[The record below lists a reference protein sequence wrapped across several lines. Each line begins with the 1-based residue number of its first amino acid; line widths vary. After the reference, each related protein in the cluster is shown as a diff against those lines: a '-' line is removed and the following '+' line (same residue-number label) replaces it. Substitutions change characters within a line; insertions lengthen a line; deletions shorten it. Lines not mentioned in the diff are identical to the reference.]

1 MKPIEDVVKQ
11 QVTKEELTYP
21 DFDHMWAHIEAARHP
36 YPVSTPTQN
45 VSFPFL
51 PKKKAPWKKTLFI
64 ASLSLLVAAVPV
76 YAAIQMNWNQ
86 VLHDRSGIQSALSQ
100 QLGQPI
106 EQSVTHNGVT
116 MTIHTA
122 VVDEN
127 RTVFLYSLDPV
138 TRTAQH
144 FGFLQM
150 KLTDAQGKD
159 IPGLTIHQ
167 QWDENSQRFT
177 GYLETG
183 WTPPSNTVSVHLSL
197 DNLQFLQSGK
207 QKLSLN
213 SQTEQLQRF
222 DIQQDGMKQMEVQF
236 IRQSHEQTLVRSA
249 LSFTNE
255 EVRTWSYP
263 QLRLYT
269 AKGKIVQ
276 PSRSGTYG
284 APDEQGRYTAQDYY
298 LPADLQQKGL
308 SYQLEYSREVQRFA
322 DSWDFDIPLDK
333 RKMQGDTIQQPLS
346 IPLESGDTTIRL
358 THIVISPTQIRLQ
371 LNESNPDSVLPFA
384 KYDLMIDGK
393 VLTGYA
399 EILPDTHG
407 DTARSST
414 LIFER
419 PQGIEISNRTTL
431 MLRAQHGIVSHHGEH
446 LSVTLPDIT
455 AQHKS
460 LHTMINGL
468 PVKWTYYR
476 QDGHLYV
483 QTESNDP
490 HFGGISQTS
499 MMQNGEQILGQPL
512 TTNVVGDGNNK
523 SIEVYRQF
531 TDSSAVVDILFYTE
545 EKPDQTVDV
554 TIPLSASNSTQP

>member
-11 QVTKEELTYP
+11 QVTKEELIYP
-21 DFDHMWAHIEAARHP
+21 DFDHMWTHIEADRHP
-36 YPVSTPTQN
+36 YPVSPSTQD
-45 VSFPFL
+45 VSLPFL
-51 PKKKAPWKKTLFI
+51 PKKKARWKKTLFI
-64 ASLSLLVAAVPV
+64 TSLSLLIAAVPV
-76 YAAIQMNWNQ
+76 YAAIQINWNQ

-127 RTVFLYSLDPV
+127 RTVFLYSLDPG

-167 QWDENSQRFT
+167 QWDKNSQRFT

-183 WTPPSNTVSVHLSL
+183 WSPPSNTVSVHLSL
-197 DNLQFLQSGK
+197 SNLQFLQSGK
-207 QKLSLN
+207 QKLHLN

-222 DIQQDGMKQMEVQF
+222 DIQQDGMNQMEVQI
-236 IRQSHEQTLVRSA
+236 IRQSQEQTLVRSA

-255 EVRTWSYP
+255 EARTWSYP

-276 PSRSGTYG
+276 PSRNGTYG

-308 SYQLEYSREVQRFA
+308 SYQLEYNREVQRFA
-322 DSWDFDIPLDK
+322 GSWDFDIPLDK
-333 RKMQGDTIQQPLS
+333 RKMQSDTIQQPLS
-346 IPLESGDTTIRL
+346 VPLESGDTTIRL
-358 THIVISPTQIRLQ
+358 THMVISPTQIRLQ
-371 LNESNPDSVLPFA
+371 LNESNPDSALSFT
-384 KYDLMIDGK
+384 KYNLIIDGK
-393 VLTGYA
+393 VLAGYA
-399 EILPDTHG
+399 EILPDTHR

-431 MLRAQHGIVSHHGEH
+431 ILRAQHGIVSHHGEH

-455 AQHKS
+455 ARHKS

-468 PVKWTYYR
+468 PIKWTYYR

-483 QTESNDP
+483 QTESSDP

-512 TTNVVGDGNNK
+512 TINAVGDGNNK
-523 SIEVYRQF
+523 SVEVYRQF
-531 TDSSAVVDILFYTE
+531 TASSAVVDILFYTA

-554 TIPLSASNSTQP
+554 TIPLSVPNSMQP